1 MSTPHVHPR
10 RALSLLLVDDTAL
23 IRQAVRDLL
32 EPLPTVRLA
41 GEAVDGEAGVKMAL
55 ALRPDIVIMD
65 VQMPKLNGIDATRR
79 ITEALPQTSVI
90 GFSVQTDGRL
100 IGQCLRQV
108 RSPFSRKS
116 ERLTCRRSSRPSSE
130 GTKPDERGRTICR
143 DGMTSTDL
151 TGLSCVAATPFFKIQ
166 HEAFSKPP
174 ICRWTVIVS
183 ITLLRYSEA
192 LAYVLLAFAV
202 RWIAYHYLA
211 IGLPFLL
218 LFLSRSP

>member
-90 GFSVQTDGRL
+90 GFSVQTDRATHRAMSEAGAVTFLAKERAADLPQVIEAL
-100 IGQCLRQV
+100 IGRHQ
-108 RSPFSRKS
+108 
-116 ERLTCRRSSRPSSE
+116 
-130 GTKPDERGRTICR
+130 
-143 DGMTSTDL
+143 
-151 TGLSCVAATPFFKIQ
+151 A
-166 HEAFSKPP
+166 
-174 ICRWTVIVS
+174 
-183 ITLLRYSEA
+183 
-192 LAYVLLAFAV
+192 
-202 RWIAYHYLA
+202 
-211 IGLPFLL
+211 
-218 LFLSRSP
+218 